1 MERIAAKNEPETMTM
16 IHILQPTTKNSTK
29 RPLSSLN
36 DLLPVSPKAGNGKS
50 KSKGESKKGRF
61 QPY

>member
-1 MERIAAKNEPETMTM
+1 MGSIAAENEPETMTM
-16 IHILQPTTKNSTK
+16 INIPQPTTKNSIK

-36 DLLPVSPKAGNGKS
+36 DLLPVSPTKGKG
-50 KSKGESKKGRF
+50 KGKGESKKGRF